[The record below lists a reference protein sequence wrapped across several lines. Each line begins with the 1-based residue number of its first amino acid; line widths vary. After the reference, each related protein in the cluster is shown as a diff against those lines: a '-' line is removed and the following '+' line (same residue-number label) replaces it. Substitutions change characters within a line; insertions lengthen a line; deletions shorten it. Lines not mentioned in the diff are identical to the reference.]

1 MKRARKAAPLPK
13 EHRTTAAVADALR
26 VAAAPGWM
34 WSHFPAGE
42 LRDDVTGAKLKR
54 MGLKRG
60 WSDFVLI
67 GPDGVHHWL
76 ELKRGKAS
84 LLVEQE
90 AFAQQLLQRGV
101 PWKLARSFDEAI
113 AVLTGWGA
121 IRLTV
126 AV

>member
-1 MKRARKAAPLPK
+1 MKKGHKAPPLPK
-13 EHRTTAAVADALR
+13 EDRTTAAVADALR

-42 LRDDVTGAKLKR
+42 ARDEQTGAKLKR

-67 GPDGVHHWL
+67 APDGRHHWM

-84 LLVEQE
+84 LRVEQE

-101 PWKLARSFDEAI
+101 PWKVARSFDEAI
-113 AVLTGWGA
+113 AVLTAWGA
-121 IRLTV
+121 IKLV
-126 AV
+126 IGV